1 MNIFFPILFADDT
14 NVFVSGNN
22 IIETVSNLNSE
33 LKKLVQWLN
42 INKLS
47 LNIRKTHYIV
57 FTHKEQINL
66 NNNILINKV
75 SWCYY

>member
-33 LKKLVQWLN
+33 LKISIQWLN

-57 FTHKEQINL
+57 FTHSPRDSSLLTNRRGQ
-66 NNNILINKV
+66 KV
-75 SWCYY
+75 